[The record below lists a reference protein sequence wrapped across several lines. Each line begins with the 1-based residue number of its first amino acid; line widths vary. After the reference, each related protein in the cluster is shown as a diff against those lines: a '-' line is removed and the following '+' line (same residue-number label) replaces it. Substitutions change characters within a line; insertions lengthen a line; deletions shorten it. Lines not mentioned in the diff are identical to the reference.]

1 MRSGLGFAL
10 ALVCLAACKTATN
23 VPVQD
28 ESSIITDDDGPFDPK
43 TADGIE
49 GFFMRAVD
57 SRPKTPARRAVFL
70 KPHGCGAATFEVLAD
85 LPAKYKVGL
94 FATPG
99 VHRAWTRHSS
109 DTTPTKPD
117 QANNTIGFAVKV
129 LDVPGPKILGGE
141 EAFTTH
147 DFLMQNIN
155 VFFSDTAKDFLEF
168 NEAAFS
174 GKLDPYLAQHARSNE
189 ILNAME
195 KPVENVLGSRY
206 WSTTPYKFGE
216 KEYAKYTAKPCG
228 TANAEAIPTD
238 DNNYLR
244 TRLTRDLKANEACFE
259 LQVQLRTPEKPGDMP
274 LDAATV
280 EWDETKAV
288 PQTVAKVT
296 IAKQDID
303 QNEAQCENMSFTA
316 WHALPEHKP
325 VGSINK
331 ARGLVYKHLADLRR
345 SRNNLPLTEPQ

>member
-1 MRSGLGFAL
+1 MAFAL
-10 ALVCLAACKTATN
+10 GLVACKTTAN

-28 ESSIITDDDGPFDPK
+28 ESSIVTDDDGPFDPK

-57 SRPKTPARRAVFL
+57 SRPRTPARRAVFL
-70 KPHGCGAATFEVLAD
+70 KPHGCASATFEVLAD
-85 LPAKYKVGL
+85 LPARYKVGL

-109 DTTPTKPD
+109 DTVPTKAD

-129 LDVPGPKILGGE
+129 LDVPGTKILAGE
-141 EAFTTH
+141 ESFTTH

-155 VFFSDTAKDFLEF
+155 VFFSDTAADFLAF

-174 GKLDPYLAQHARSNE
+174 GKLDPYLAQHPRTDQ
-189 ILNAME
+189 ILTAME

-206 WSTTPYKFGE
+206 WSTTPYRFGD
-216 KEYAKYTAKPCG
+216 KDYAKYTARPC
-228 TANAEAIPTD
+228 AEPSAEAIPTD
-238 DNNYLR
+238 DKNYLR
-244 TRLTRDLKANEACFE
+244 TRLVRDLKANEACFE
-259 LQVQLRTPEKPGDMP
+259 LQVQLRGAPADYP
-274 LDAATV
+274 LDQATV
-280 EWDETKAV
+280 EWDETKSP
-288 PQTVAKVT
+288 PQTVAKIT

-303 QNEAQCENMSFTA
+303 QNEALCENMSFTA
-316 WHALPEHKP
+316 WHALPEHRP

-345 SRNNLPLTEPQ
+345 SRNDVPLTEPQ

>member
-1 MRSGLGFAL
+1 MRTGMWVAFSV
-10 ALVCLAACKTATN
+10 LVVAACKTSAN
-23 VPVQD
+23 SPVSD
-28 ESSIITDDDGPFDPK
+28 ESSITADDDGPFDPK

-49 GFFMRAVD
+49 GYFMQAVD
-57 SRPKTPARRAVFL
+57 SRPKTPAKRAVFL
-70 KPHGCGAATFEVLAD
+70 KPHGCATATFEVLD
-85 LPAKYKVGL
+85 VPAKYKVGL

-99 VHRAWTRHSS
+99 KHRAFTRHSS
-109 DTTPTKPD
+109 DTVPTKPD

-129 LDVPGPKILGGE
+129 LDVPGTKILAGE
-141 EAFTTH
+141 EQFTTH

-155 VFFSDTAKDFLEF
+155 VFFSDTAADFLAF

-174 GKLDPYLAQHARSNE
+174 GKFDDYTKKHPRTGE
-189 ILNAME
+189 ILTAME

-206 WSTTPYKFGE
+206 WSTTPYRFGD
-216 KEYAKYTAKPCG
+216 KEYAKYTARPC
-228 TANAEAIPTD
+228 TAPAAEAIPTG

-244 TRLTRDLKANEACFE
+244 TRLVRDLKANEACFE
-259 LQVQLRTPEKPGDMP
+259 LQVQLRGAPAAEFP

-280 EWDETKAV
+280 EWDETKSV
-288 PQTVAKVT
+288 PQTVAKIT

-303 QNEAQCENMSFTA
+303 QNEALCENMSFTA
-316 WHALPEHKP
+316 WHALPEHRP

-345 SRNNLPLTEPQ
+345 SRNNIPLTEPQ